1 MIAAIIR
8 GRTLL
13 CVPFLLLAGV
23 TSNWAQ
29 VPVTTWHY
37 DNARTGVNPK
47 ETILT
52 PQNVNSEKFGKLF
65 THSVDGA
72 IIGQAL
78 YLPDIRIPGK
88 GTHNVAYV
96 ATMHDSVYAFDAD
109 NHAGSN
115 ANPLWHTTFL
125 VGGATTVPIT
135 LQGCEPTTKW
145 TEVGIVSTPVIDPVA
160 GTLFVVAK
168 TYEHYNF
175 VNRLHALN
183 VATGLERA
191 GSPVVITASYE
202 FAGVNNIFKDAMQV
216 NRPAL
221 LLENGHIY
229 IAFGSNGCRSGREQG
244 WVLSYDASTLQREGA
259 FDDEPSGSAAAIWQR
274 GGGLSS
280 DSVGNI
286 YGATAD
292 GDFKPGTN
300 FGQSVIKLSQVG
312 NSLHLADWFTPFN
325 QSYLE
330 THDLDLSEPVL
341 VLPYQA
347 GPYPHLMVAIGKEGT
362 IYLLNRD
369 NLGHFCGSCTKDTQI
384 VEELPAFAPDTGA
397 LVYWNNAV
405 YTSGAGLPI
414 KVLRLNNGL
423 LSRTAVTQSKLTTG
437 GHSPIISADE
447 TTGAVFWQ
455 MSGQY
460 LEAFDAKSLVKLYT
474 SGQAPNGR
482 DLLPAVPHFSNFV
495 VANGKVY
502 VGTNNSLV
510 VYGLF

>member
-1 MIAAIIR
+1 MIASTIR

-23 TSNWAQ
+23 TSSWAQ

-47 ETILT
+47 ETILN

-88 GTHNVAYV
+88 GTHNVVYV

-109 NHAGSN
+109 SHAGSN

-125 VGGATTVPIT
+125 IGGATTVPIT
-135 LQGCEPTTKW
+135 LQGCEPTTRW

-175 VNRLHALN
+175 VHRLHALN

-229 IAFGSNGCRSGREQG
+229 IAFGSNGCRGGR
-244 WVLSYDASTLQREGA
+244 
-259 FDDEPSGSAAAIWQR
+259 
-274 GGGLSS
+274 
-280 DSVGNI
+280 
-286 YGATAD
+286 
-292 GDFKPGTN
+292 
-300 FGQSVIKLSQVG
+300 
-312 NSLHLADWFTPFN
+312 
-325 QSYLE
+325 
-330 THDLDLSEPVL
+330 
-341 VLPYQA
+341 
-347 GPYPHLMVAIGKEGT
+347 
-362 IYLLNRD
+362 
-369 NLGHFCGSCTKDTQI
+369 
-384 VEELPAFAPDTGA
+384 
-397 LVYWNNAV
+397 
-405 YTSGAGLPI
+405 
-414 KVLRLNNGL
+414 
-423 LSRTAVTQSKLTTG
+423 
-437 GHSPIISADE
+437 
-447 TTGAVFWQ
+447 
-455 MSGQY
+455 
-460 LEAFDAKSLVKLYT
+460 
-474 SGQAPNGR
+474 
-482 DLLPAVPHFSNFV
+482 
-495 VANGKVY
+495 
-502 VGTNNSLV
+502 
-510 VYGLF
+510 